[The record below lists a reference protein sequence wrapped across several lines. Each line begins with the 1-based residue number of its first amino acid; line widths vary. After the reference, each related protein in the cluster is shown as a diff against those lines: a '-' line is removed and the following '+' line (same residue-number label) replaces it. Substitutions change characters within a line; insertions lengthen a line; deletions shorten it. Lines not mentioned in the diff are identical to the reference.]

1 MTADIEKETPQP
13 SKDDA
18 PEKKLDVFD
27 IVGGDGLWQRC
38 IFLLVLFFSI
48 PAGTHN
54 LVMSFFAPNLDY
66 WCARPEGSNWTL
78 DEWRSIGLPEDDK
91 QCSRYKFVNA
101 SYPIDENS
109 TVFRSDEVISCDAWE
124 YDTSLYKST
133 VLSQWDLVCSREW
146 LVSLSKSVFM
156 AGTFVASLLFGQL
169 ADSLGRKPTIIA
181 CCAITLFSAVICAFS
196 TSFIMFIVTRFFVS
210 FGISGVY
217 NVSFVLLMEL
227 LGPSERSIY
236 GVAINF
242 GWCIGFVSLPGI
254 AWLLRDWFWIQVAL
268 TAPCVILLTSW
279 WILPESP
286 RWLMSKGRVDE
297 ALKVLNK
304 AAKTNGRKLC
314 DIDTKLKKMMV
325 KATEMHESG
334 EASGNYL
341 DLLRTNGLWQMT
353 LNIYF
358 LWFVNSIV
366 YYGLSYNT
374 NELAGD
380 AFVNFAICGAVEFP
394 AYFLTIPAI
403 RSYGRKNPLAGAMI
417 IGGIACLLMYPL
429 PADPWWLSVTVS
441 MIGKFCITCSFAI
454 AFVFTAEIFPTV
466 VRNIGLGSASVFAR
480 IGSILAPFARELGN
494 ATHPV
499 VPQVVF
505 GVLAFTSG
513 LLVFFLPETSNVSVP
528 ETLAEAAARGRS
540 KKKTKENG
548 HHVTVKLSN
557 MNDDKDVI
565 QDDELTVISPS
576 PKPLANGKKLENV
589 PEEDG
594 HNEITKNNPSPEEK
608 TEQPSPDESQE
619 LIPNGNSEVTVQIE
633 NADSSTGAPD
643 AEEPDEKT
651 NL

>member
-279 WILPESP
+279 WA
-286 RWLMSKGRVDE
+286 VDDFSE
-297 ALKVLNK
+297 
-304 AAKTNGRKLC
+304 
-314 DIDTKLKKMMV
+314 
-325 KATEMHESG
+325 
-334 EASGNYL
+334 
-341 DLLRTNGLWQMT
+341 
-353 LNIYF
+353 
-358 LWFVNSIV
+358 
-366 YYGLSYNT
+366 
-374 NELAGD
+374 
-380 AFVNFAICGAVEFP
+380 P
-394 AYFLTIPAI
+394 
-403 RSYGRKNPLAGAMI
+403 PLAMPKRGRSI
-417 IGGIACLLMYPL
+417 KPK
-429 PADPWWLSVTVS
+429 SVEQ
-441 MIGKFCITCSFAI
+441 MENEWQKALRHRHQ
-454 AFVFTAEIFPTV
+454 AEEDDGES
-466 VRNIGLGSASVFAR
+466 NGDAR
-480 IGSILAPFARELGN
+480 IG
-494 ATHPV
+494 
-499 VPQVVF
+499 
-505 GVLAFTSG
+505 
-513 LLVFFLPETSNVSVP
+513 
-528 ETLAEAAARGRS
+528 
-540 KKKTKENG
+540 
-548 HHVTVKLSN
+548 
-557 MNDDKDVI
+557 
-565 QDDELTVISPS
+565 
-576 PKPLANGKKLENV
+576 
-589 PEEDG
+589 
-594 HNEITKNNPSPEEK
+594 
-608 TEQPSPDESQE
+608 
-619 LIPNGNSEVTVQIE
+619 
-633 NADSSTGAPD
+633 
-643 AEEPDEKT
+643 
-651 NL
+651 